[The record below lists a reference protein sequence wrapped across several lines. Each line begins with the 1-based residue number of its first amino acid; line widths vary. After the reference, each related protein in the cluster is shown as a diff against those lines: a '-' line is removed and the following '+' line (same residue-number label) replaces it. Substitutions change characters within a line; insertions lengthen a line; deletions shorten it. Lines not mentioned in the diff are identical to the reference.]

1 MKFYL
6 LVDDVFFST
15 RIKDVVR
22 AANFECESI
31 KKIEDVAKIAV
42 DDIVFIDLAF
52 KKFSYIEAIKTMNPD
67 AQKIGFAHHMETE
80 AIEAAKQ
87 AGAEEVLPRSQ
98 FVEMLPRIIKSI
110 REAESESAS

>member
-15 RIKDVVR
+15 RIKEVVR
-22 AANFECESI
+22 SANFECESL
-31 KKIEDVAKIAV
+31 KKLEDVSKVAV

-52 KKFSYIEAIKTMNPD
+52 KKFSYVEAIKTINPD
-67 AQKIGFAHHMETE
+67 AQKIGFAHHTDVN
-80 AIEAAKQ
+80 AIEEAKQ
-87 AGAEEVLPRSQ
+87 AGVEEVLPRSQ

-110 REAESESAS
+110 KEAGSESES